1 MPDVSPTL
9 AEALTTPAHRPQ
21 VITECVDLVDDEVRS
36 KSGLGGV
43 AIKGAYA
50 TVKKIKPRFVPEV
63 IDGLLDEWIAKME
76 PYYATWRGGGH
87 GAFADFLTARSE
99 DVAEDL
105 LSVTDD
111 KAQTTKHKTARKAYE
126 KMRPSAKRNV
136 ALAVPKLGR
145 LVERHTGNAA

>member
-9 AEALTTPAHRPQ
+9 AEALTTPEHRPQ
-21 VITECVDLVDDEVRS
+21 VIAECVDLVDDEVRS

-43 AIKGAYA
+43 AIKGAYV
-50 TVKKIKPRFVPEV
+50 TVKKIKPKFIPEV

-76 PYYATWRGGGH
+76 PYYATWREGGQ
-87 GAFADFLTARSE
+87 GAFADFITARSE

-105 LSVTDD
+105 LTVTDD
-111 KAQTTKHKTARKAYE
+111 KAQTTSHKTVRRAYA

-136 ALAVPKLGR
+136 ALAIPKLGR
-145 LVERHTGNAA
+145 LVERHTGNTV